1 MLIRI
6 SLYAIYQTICRI
18 LRWQDSI
25 VSHKIHN
32 CGTDT
37 ICIRIHDPIDRSVDI
52 LYSCTA
58 TEQCDNWQCSGRYY
72 SLGGNLDLTP
82 WRLFCGQPPATTTRS
97 SWTDHGL
104 RLLLAGG
111 VQRAIKWE
119 YVDKVK
125 STFAGH
131 RWDTEIVSHAF
142 QHISTTT
149 QPRGLNNIHR
159 TCPTYRILLVQ
170 YFY

>member
-25 VSHKIHN
+25 VSHKI
-32 CGTDT
+32 TAERTLSAFAYT
-37 ICIRIHDPIDRSVDI
+37 IPSIDRWIFCIPARPQNNVTIGSAVVGTTPSEVIWISHLGGSSVD
-52 LYSCTA
+52 SH
-58 TEQCDNWQCSGRYY
+58 
-72 SLGGNLDLTP
+72 
-82 WRLFCGQPPATTTRS
+82 QPRRQGA
-97 SWTDHGL
+97 DHGL
-104 RLLLAGG
+104 RLRLAG